1 LHGRGLGPTL
11 VAPKG
16 SRVLR
21 TGAAIAPSRD
31 TFLAEADK
39 FAADLERHAIRK
51 GLAAAWIGLDWLG
64 DSEVALLA
72 PLGADLY
79 NGVSGI
85 GLFLA
90 AHAAVTGSK
99 S

>member
-1 LHGRGLGPTL
+1 
-11 VAPKG
+11 
-16 SRVLR
+16 LR

-51 GLAAAWIGLDWLG
+51 GLAAAWIGLD
-64 DSEVALLA
+64 LLA